1 MRTLVRQAMEEGAL
15 GVTTAL
21 IYSPNGY
28 AKTPELMALASESA
42 RCGGIY
48 IAHMRSEGTTLL
60 EAAQETIDIARASG
74 APAEIYH
81 LKAAGQANWGKL
93 GALISMVDAARASGT
108 RITADMYT
116 YTAGATG
123 LDAAMPPWVQD
134 GGLEAWISHL
144 KDPAVRARVIA
155 DMRDPHPKWENLY
168 GSAGAGGT
176 LLLAFKNP
184 ALKPLTGKT
193 LAEVARV
200 RGVSPEDAAIDLVIE
215 DGTRVGVAYFLMSED
230 NVRRQTALPWISFG
244 SDEAAPAPEGVFL
257 KANPHPRAYGNFARL
272 LAKYV
277 RDEHAL
283 GLPEAIRKLSAQPA
297 LNLSLADR
305 GMLKAG
311 YFADIV
317 IFDPKTIQDHATYAQ
332 PHQLATGVSY
342 VLVNGRIALKD
353 GMATGAPTGRF
364 VRGRAWSGLTG
375 GGCRAKSSDWTW
387 SG

>member
-1 MRTLVRQAMEEGAL
+1 
-15 GVTTAL
+15 
-21 IYSPNGY
+21 
-28 AKTPELMALASESA
+28 
-42 RCGGIY
+42 
-48 IAHMRSEGTTLL
+48 
-60 EAAQETIDIARASG
+60 
-74 APAEIYH
+74 
-81 LKAAGQANWGKL
+81 
-93 GALISMVDAARASGT
+93 
-108 RITADMYT
+108 
-116 YTAGATG
+116 
-123 LDAAMPPWVQD
+123 
-134 GGLEAWISHL
+134 
-144 KDPAVRARVIA
+144 
-155 DMRDPHPKWENLY
+155 
-168 GSAGAGGT
+168 
-176 LLLAFKNP
+176 
-184 ALKPLTGKT
+184 
-193 LAEVARV
+193 
-200 RGVSPEDAAIDLVIE
+200 
-215 DGTRVGVAYFLMSED
+215 MSED

-364 VRGRAWSGLTG
+364 VRGRARSGLTG